1 MRKNITISEL
11 PEIFHRSYC
20 TTISFLFKVSL
31 TSSSEVSNSYSLNMS
46 DSDDGLFEQLEA
58 ELENDGTFDYYRQKQ
73 ILQFQHTI
81 KQRENLKQNFELF
94 FNEKNLLERLKSKG
108 SRDGN
113 YLVAF
118 IDETFTTC
126 QILIEK
132 LKETVQ
138 LSDGSYSVYIIKAS
152 EAPFLVAKLA
162 IKVLPTMVAY
172 VKGQKIGQ
180 HVGLQGLL
188 ANPIDVNTLSSD
200 RLGRLLISYFPK
212 REDDS
217 SDEE

>member
-1 MRKNITISEL
+1 MT
-11 PEIFHRSYC
+11 
-20 TTISFLFKVSL
+20 
-31 TSSSEVSNSYSLNMS
+31 

-58 ELENDGTFDYYRQKQ
+58 ELEHDGTFNYYREKQ
-73 ILQFQHTI
+73 ILQFQNTI
-81 KQRENLKQNFELF
+81 QQRENLKRNFELF
-94 FNEKNLLERLKSKG
+94 FKEKDLLERLKSKG
-108 SRDGN
+108 SVNRN
-113 YLVAF
+113 YVIAF

-138 LSDGSYSVYIIKAS
+138 VSDGSYSVYIIKAS
-152 EAPFLVAKLA
+152 EAPFLVSKLD

-172 VKGQKIGQ
+172 LKGQKIGQ

-188 ANPIDVNTLSSD
+188 TNPVDVNTLNND
-200 RLGRLLISYFPK
+200 RLSKLLISYFPK
-212 REDDS
+212 EEEGS